1 MPEITNYKTDRNVLN
16 KQRILP
22 PQGPLT
28 GFRVLALSQVLAAP
42 YLCTMLSD
50 MGAEIVK
57 VEAPYG
63 DQSRGWPPFRTG
75 AQGEESAYYVSHNRG
90 TYGLAV
96 DFTNPKAVEII
107 LELAKISD
115 IMIENWRPGVMSR
128 RGLGYEHIRKVNPGI
143 IYTSISGFGCTDRFA
158 PAPGPYSHRVCYDVI
173 AQAESGHQWMN
184 GWPDRAPHSLDVPWS
199 DTYTG
204 STAAVAIVAAL
215 IHKIKTGRGQWVDIA
230 LSDSMV
236 SANENLICMV
246 SMADDDVPSPC
257 RSGLRRLS
265 ISPYGVFKAKDDYLV
280 IGVDNDKRFARLCEA
295 MGRSEL
301 ACDSR
306 FDTNTHRL
314 KNRAKIEK
322 IVEDW
327 CARRTVDKCIKILRD
342 EYRVPAGPILSNTDY
357 VKHPQFRT
365 REMMVPIEQ
374 ARIGALEVSGV
385 VSKLSR
391 TPGKVQGAANLLGE
405 HNRYILKNYL
415 GYTDA
420 EVDKLYDDLVLVD
433 NIDYEYPV
441 GVDIAK
447 LKAKAKAERSS
458 K

>member
-1 MPEITNYKTDRNVLN
+1 MAS
-16 KQRILP
+16 
-22 PQGPLT
+22 PQGPLA

-42 YLCTMLSD
+42 YLGTLLSD
-50 MGAEIVK
+50 MGAEVIK

-63 DQSRGWPPFRTG
+63 DQGRGWPPFREG
-75 AQGEESAYYVSHNRG
+75 AQAGESAYYVSQNRG
-90 TYGLAV
+90 HYGLAM
-96 DFTNPKAVEII
+96 DFTTPQAVEICK
-107 LELAKISD
+107 ELAKISD

-128 RGLGYEHIRKVNPGI
+128 RGLGYEHIRQVNPGI
-143 IYTSISGFGCTDRFA
+143 VYVSISGFGCTDRFA

-215 IHKIKTGRGQWVDIA
+215 IQKIKTGRGQWVDIA
-230 LSDSMV
+230 LSDCMV

-246 SMADDDVPSPC
+246 SMAAEDVPSPC
-257 RSGLRRLS
+257 RNGLRRLS

-280 IGVDNDKRFARLCEA
+280 IGVDSDKRFGRLCEA
-295 MGRSEL
+295 IEQPEL
-301 ACDSR
+301 ACDDR

-314 KNRAKIEK
+314 QNRSMIEK

-327 CARRTVDKCIKILRD
+327 CALRTVEECVRILRD
-342 EYRVPAGPILSNTDY
+342 EHAVPSGPILSNTEY
-357 VKHPQFRT
+357 VKHPQIRA
-365 REMMVPIEQ
+365 REMVVPVEQ
-374 ARIGALEVSGV
+374 ARIGVCEVSGV

-405 HNRYILKNYL
+405 HNRYILKKYL
-415 GYTDA
+415 GYAD
-420 EVDKLYDDLVLVD
+420 EDVDKLYDDLVLVD
-433 NIDYEYPV
+433 NVDAAYPV

-447 LKAKAKAERSS
+447 LKAKAKAEGGGKS
-458 K
+458 